1 MKNKTKTT
9 ITVAPET
16 HYEVRR
22 LAKLWDIPI
31 AQVWEVCCHYTA
43 RQAGGR
49 RQTAINI
56 AAIRQAEA
64 KVELL
69 KANN

>member
-22 LAKLWDIPI
+22 LAESWGIPI
-31 AQVWEVCCHYTA
+31 AQAWEVCCHFMAIQAPGRETTLDLA
-43 RQAGGR
+43 RF
-49 RQTAINI
+49 
-56 AAIRQAEA
+56 RQAEA
-64 KVELL
+64 KVEML